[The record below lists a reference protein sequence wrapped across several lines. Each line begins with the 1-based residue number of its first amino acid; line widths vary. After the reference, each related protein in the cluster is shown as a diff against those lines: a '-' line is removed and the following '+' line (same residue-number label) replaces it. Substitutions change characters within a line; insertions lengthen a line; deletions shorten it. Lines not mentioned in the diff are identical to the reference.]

1 VNLNRFGLIR
11 QDTPLYG
18 IALSSPS
25 RAVIKKA
32 EDRNR
37 RETCRLLL
45 NSKADVNARNAE
57 YATRLLF
64 LLLCSGIPF
73 ADLS

>member
-1 VNLNRFGLIR
+1 MNLNRFGLIR
-11 QDTPLYG
+11 QDTPLYS

-37 RETCRLLL
+37 RETYRLLL